1 MLLRLRLWNR
11 VSSSVVG
18 VPSLAFYSALEDAK
32 SLLTLG
38 HREEHWLEEI
48 SENVVPVIPPV
59 LEEEGLSNCPEL
71 EENCRASWT
80 L

>member
-1 MLLRLRLWNR
+1 LRLRLWNR

-48 SENVVPVIPPV
+48 SEKCGTRHP
-59 LEEEGLSNCPEL
+59 
-71 EENCRASWT
+71 ASP
-80 L
+80 

>member
-1 MLLRLRLWNR
+1 MEQDGVLSGQGALSGIPQR
-11 VSSSVVG
+11 VGGRQVS
-18 VPSLAFYSALEDAK
+18 F
-32 SLLTLG
+32 LTLG

-48 SENVVPVIPPV
+48 SENVAPVIPPV
-59 LEEEGLSNCPEL
+59 LEEEGMSNCREL